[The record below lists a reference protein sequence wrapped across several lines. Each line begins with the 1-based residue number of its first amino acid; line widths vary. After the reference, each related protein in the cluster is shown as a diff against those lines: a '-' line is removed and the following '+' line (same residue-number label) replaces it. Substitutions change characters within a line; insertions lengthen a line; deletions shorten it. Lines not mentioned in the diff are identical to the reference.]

1 MRISDWSSDLCS
13 SDLTVISAINSLT
26 LSPALAARLLK
37 PHDAAKDAPTRL
49 IDRLFGWVFRPFN
62 RFFANSSHRY
72 QSGVSKALGK
82 RGAVFVVYAVLL
94 LATGLMFQLVPRG
107 FIPVQDKGYLIAGG
121 KMPVG
126 GAIETTDRELK
137 STGEMAMGR
146 EGRSEESGG

>member
-94 LATGLMFQLVPRG
+94 LAPGLMFQLVPRG
-107 FIPVQDKGYLIAGG
+107 FIPVPEQGSLIAGVQ
-121 KMPVG
+121 MPRG
-126 GAIETTDRELK
+126 PSRKRTDAALTKQGDMERE
-137 STGEMAMGR
+137 
-146 EGRSEESGG
+146 